1 VLKHPGSS
9 WLDSF
14 FGKSARFGTCS
25 IHSTSKEDSDM
36 LMGALAVFT
45 LVAAMG
51 LMMIRD
57 VWRGRSVGPAYSLVH
72 AAAALLGSGLVI
84 AVALDGDQRVY
95 ANIGMAVVIILLG
108 AAMGYAVKRGRS
120 APRIVLMAHAA
131 LAVACYGLLGFFALN
146 PDATSM

>member
-1 VLKHPGSS
+1 MFVGQVGSILS
-9 WLDSF
+9 LLSPHVSF
-14 FGKSARFGTCS
+14 ETFS
-25 IHSTSKEDSDM
+25 IHSTSKEDFDM

-57 VWRGRSVGPAYSLVH
+57 AWRGQSVGPAYSLVH

-95 ANIGMAVVIILLG
+95 ANISMAVVIILLG
-108 AAMGYAVKRGRS
+108 AAMGFAAKRGRS

-146 PDATSM
+146 PDATLM